1 MPDDLDEVDGSE
13 GFWLE
18 LHQLENAV
26 SSARLQPAK

>member
-1 MPDDLDEVDGSE
+1 MRDDLDEADGRE
-13 GFWLE
+13 GFWLK

>member
-1 MPDDLDEVDGSE
+1 MPADLDEADSGE

-18 LHQLENAV
+18 LHWLENAV